1 MTIFL
6 GCLFFKYCEKNKG
19 DYKINVR
26 IVKDNP

>member
-6 GCLFFKYCEKNKG
+6 GCLFFKYRDKIKG